1 MLNISNNSIVKFIDQ
16 KSHSALNRVESM
28 HSGNVLKRLLLG
40 SLVAIIIIMFLP
52 WTQNIRSKG
61 NVTTLNPSQRPQTIQ
76 SIIGGRIENW
86 FVQEGDYVSKGDTI
100 MFLSETK
107 DDYFDPQLLDRTQQQ
122 LKSKEMA
129 VGSYM
134 QKVRSLDDQI
144 DALAETSRLKMQQ
157 TRNKLKQAQ
166 LKVESDSIEFQATIL
181 NNRIAEEQ
189 YARMQELFEKGL
201 KSRTDLETREMKL
214 QKAQVEIISKEN
226 DLLSSRNELINA
238 SVELTSIRAQYRDD
252 IAKAESNKYAALSDM
267 YDAEAVVT
275 KLQNQY
281 MNYSVRSGL
290 YYILAPQDGY
300 ITQAIQAGIGQTVKE
315 GEAILSIMPAQVD
328 LAVAMYVAPID
339 LPLLKKGNKVR
350 LQFDG
355 WPAIVFSGWPNT
367 SYGTYGGTVF
377 AIDNFISTN
386 GKYRVL
392 VAQDA
397 EDNAWPDAI
406 RVGAGASGMTLLND
420 VVIGYEM
427 WRQINGFP
435 PDYYVQGENST
446 NATKEKGK

>member
-397 EDNAWPDAI
+397 DDNAWPDAI